1 MSSATSSPLPEY
13 YTVQLGTKL
22 NPSTPE
28 SLEWSETCLPDIWAR
43 LSILEAKVGSLES
56 ALISVLAKGTTT
68 S

>member
-1 MSSATSSPLPEY
+1 MSSVTPSPLPEF
-13 YTVQLGTKL
+13 YTVQLGTRL

-56 ALISVLAKGTTT
+56 ALISVLAKT
-68 S
+68 STSS